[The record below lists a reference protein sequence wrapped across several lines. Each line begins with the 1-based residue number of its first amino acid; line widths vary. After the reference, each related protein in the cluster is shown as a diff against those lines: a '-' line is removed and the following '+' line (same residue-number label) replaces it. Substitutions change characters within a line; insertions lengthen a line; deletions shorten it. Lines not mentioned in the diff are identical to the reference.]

1 MVRVHSCAPAQATV
15 AYLAGVMAETVGAV
29 IVDSR
34 GRAFVHRRSYDRV
47 LFPGCWDIPGGH
59 VEAGETSLEALAREV
74 VEETGWQVRRVLA
87 DLGEANW
94 VGNDGVERRERDY
107 LVEVDGDLTSPRLE
121 HPKHVEFA
129 WVGPDDLALLMENR
143 RPEQTLLREIV
154 RRGIEKAHDLERD
167 PD

>member
-1 MVRVHSCAPAQATV
+1 MSGVRALAQATV
-15 AYLAGVMAETVGAV
+15 AYLAGIVAQTVGAV

-59 VEAGETSLEALAREV
+59 VEPGETALEALAREV
-74 VEETGWQVRRVLA
+74 VEETGWHVRRILA
-87 DLGEANW
+87 DLGEATW

-129 WVGPDDLALLMENR
+129 WVGLDDLALLMENR
-143 RPEQTLLREIV
+143 RPEQALLREIV
-154 RRGIEKAHDLERD
+154 TRGIEKARDLGRD
-167 PD
+167 PE